1 MLPMKLDLTQELA
14 ATLRQLRLDH
24 PINGKVLTAENLSKA
39 IGNNRAWMSQIESRR
54 LKKIRRED
62 IIAIYKILFNYEDE
76 QDAEDKAEMDLLN
89 HIIPNKKNMLF
100 FGHPK
105 ETTNSEHVPNKKEIN
120 KRDLRNITNM
130 VKFNCD
136 EIANIFM
143 EFYFNEE
150 DTRKKLIVAHQIQ
163 QFLNIII
170 EGRTDSLGLI
180 SQIPFALYKFADD
193 SEKEAIQ
200 KIINNLNTELEKL
213 QYKRVLDSFN
223 GRSETIINALS
234 TSNKN
239 TIIDIKDAIVMG
251 VLELGEILYR
261 FPNITVTQKIDCVN
275 IYIKVLKSYAQ
286 YNSMIFS
293 FSELSENSSMD
304 DLKLALDYMQ
314 SFVNGIHGTSSYLLN
329 HISNYFNSD
338 NN

>member
-1 MLPMKLDLTQELA
+1 MLPIKLDLTEELA

-24 PINGKVLTAENLSKA
+24 PINGEVLTAENLSKA

-89 HIIPNKKNMLF
+89 HIIPNKNNMLL

-105 ETTNSEHVPNKKEIN
+105 EAAISEHIPNKKEIN
-120 KRDLRNITNM
+120 KKDLRNITNM
-130 VKFNCD
+130 VKFNCE
-136 EIANIFM
+136 EITNLFM
-143 EFYFNEE
+143 ELYFDEE
-150 DTRKKLIVAHQIQ
+150 DIKKKLIVAHQIQ
-163 QFLNIII
+163 QFLKIII

-180 SQIPFALYKFADD
+180 SQIPFSLYKFADD
-193 SEKEAIQ
+193 LEKEAIQ
-200 KIINNLNTELEKL
+200 VIINNLNTELEKL
-213 QYKRVLDSFN
+213 QYKRVLNSFN
-223 GRSETIINALS
+223 GRSEMIINALT

-239 TIIDIKDAIVMG
+239 TVIDTKDSVVMG
-251 VLELGEILYR
+251 VLELGEILYQ
-261 FPNITVTQKIDCVN
+261 FPNITTSKKVDCVN
-275 IYIKVLKSYAQ
+275 IYIEVLKTYAQ

-293 FSELSENSSMD
+293 LSELSDNSSMD
-304 DLKLALDYMQ
+304 DLKIALDYMQ

-329 HISNYFNSD
+329 HISNYFNND
-338 NN
+338 NK